1 MFNTST
7 VGTNNQG
14 SNGIGSLGF
23 TPGLLQSTPT
33 GPSTSNPVN
42 SALPNMFQSV
52 KKADTTTGLFGNKA
66 LNSPTPSTQPVSFNS
81 KPALQFP
88 ISTQTNISQPAPST
102 QYEGIGVYGVQA
114 NPLTMTVGQQ
124 MPPAL
129 VTTKAKTPKQKR
141 LNLNEIFLKT
151 LHNHHYLQ
159 GNRSISL
166 QRRDAREKKVQKDVK
181 YGLKNKNLKKLDINK
196 DKIQQV
202 KDKLFKKEAAPLGTV
217 DEVKT
222 QAKLEELFGNK
233 EVSDLEE
240 DDSDGYWCHPDIKE
254 LMTFS
259 DEELVQIDNFT
270 IGRKDCGNIRFIE
283 PIDLNHLAKP
293 SLKENLFGR
302 IVNFN
307 DAESTV
313 EVYPD
318 EYSEIKPNIG
328 EGLNVRAIITLFNVE
343 YDKKKYTLNEFID
356 LLKSFPDNEF
366 ISYDP
371 FSKIWIFKVR
381 HFSKYGLINDEDKSK
396 YNGVRKVFKSKVVKP
411 FNFST
416 RTPKE
421 NVYLQPGYLDTDA
434 KEVEEKSRNLDS
446 YSSSVSVNN
455 SLKQQLL
462 ANPNIVKEMTYE
474 PMNVD
479 AEDIEE
485 LVKDN
490 INKNFE
496 YSDDLINQ
504 LKFANGSI
512 YNKIQL
518 KKDLL
523 SINLERE
530 EYFDKGENLSVSID
544 EDVDVDINVDSQ
556 ITKKDEELLKD
567 LKDSCTL
574 ENVGEIPVKVNKT
587 TLKFN
592 DIKEYSLVFQIFGIL
607 LDEEREIRFKKLFA
621 FINSYCMNKLANLKI
636 SSEYKNIFKHICFN
650 DVEGAVELS
659 LKYKFNHLPSIISLL
674 NTITTSRE
682 VNKSMKEIAKECIR
696 SNDDESLLPIYRV
709 LANDEVLIYE
719 KNSVLL
725 DGVDSDMLICMRLMS
740 VMNYKVLDEYD
751 EIDELFKRYITNLT
765 GDCVVRDSLLKCLKI
780 YAEMDQL
787 KNAAVIEKGKV
798 FESFVFYS
806 LLKYSY
812 GQQEIDFDSFIIRY
826 KEELDFNGVLEN
838 IFLSL
843 FISNDENRNEAIK
856 TIIRNNMDVVIENKD
871 VLIDDLQ
878 INSNLVY
885 TLLAD
890 YYSKNGQ
897 IVLEMN
903 NLLKTTNN
911 GDRII
916 SSFLNKTGPYMIFMN
931 KVNELLEMLNIFG
944 NPKFNESVETL
955 KIYLEYKIGKQRDLK
970 LLRRLVEK
978 IELFQTDKEEFK
990 SHLYKFV
997 IEQYMLNYNVDED
1010 LLPKELIQF
1019 INNLHVENENMNSY
1033 FQKVI
1038 SSTTNNI

>member
-33 GPSTSNPVN
+33 GPSSSNPVT

-66 LNSPTPSTQPVSFNS
+66 LNSPTPNTQTVSFNS
-81 KPALQFP
+81 KPAIQFP
-88 ISTQTNISQPAPST
+88 ISTQSNISQPLPST

-129 VTTKAKTPKQKR
+129 VTPKAKTSEQKR

-159 GNRSISL
+159 SNRNISL
-166 QRRDAREKKVQKDVK
+166 QRRDNQKKKVQKDVN
-181 YGLKNKNLKKLDINK
+181 YGLKNKDLKKLDINK

-202 KDKLFKKEAAPLGTV
+202 KDKLFKKDTVPLETV
-217 DEVKT
+217 HEVET
-222 QAKLEELFGNK
+222 QAKLEELFGDKNCC
-233 EVSDLEE
+233 DTEE
-240 DDSDGYWCHPDIKE
+240 DDNDGYWCHPDIRE
-254 LMTFS
+254 LLSFS

-307 DAESTV
+307 AAESTV

-343 YDKKKYTLNEFID
+343 YDKQKYTLNEFID

-381 HFSKYGLINDEDKSK
+381 HFSKYGLINDGDKSK
-396 YNGVRKVFKSKVVKP
+396 YNGVRKVFKSKAIKP
-411 FNFST
+411 FNLST
-416 RTPKE
+416 RGPRE
-421 NVYLQPGYLDTDA
+421 NFHLQPGYLDTDV
-434 KEVEEKSRNLDS
+434 KEVEKKVNNLDS
-446 YSSSVSVNN
+446 FSSSVSVNN
-455 SLKQQLL
+455 FLKQQLL
-462 ANPNIVKEMTYE
+462 ANPSIIKEMTYE

-479 AEDIEE
+479 AEDIRE
-485 LVKDN
+485 LVKNN
-490 INKNFE
+490 INESFE

-523 SINLERE
+523 SINLEKE
-530 EYFDKGENLSVSID
+530 EYFDKSEHLSVSID
-544 EDVDVDINVDSQ
+544 EDVDADINVDSQ
-556 ITKKDEELLKD
+556 ITKRDEELLKD

-574 ENVGEIPVKVNKT
+574 ENVGQVPVKVNNT

-592 DIKEYSLVFQIFGIL
+592 DIKEYSVIFQVFGIL
-607 LDEEREIRFKKLFA
+607 LDEEKETRFKKLFA
-621 FINSYCMNKLANLKI
+621 FINSYCMNKLANLKLT
-636 SSEYKNIFKHICFN
+636 SEYQNIFKHLSFN

-659 LKYKFNHLPSIISLL
+659 LKYNFDHLPSIISLL
-674 NTITTSRE
+674 NTMTSSKE
-682 VNKSMKEIAKECIR
+682 INESMKKIAEECIR
-696 SNDDESLLPIYRV
+696 SNDDEQLLPIYRV
-709 LANDEVLIYE
+709 LANDEALIYE
-719 KNSVLL
+719 KNSLTL
-725 DGVDSDMLICMRLMS
+725 DEVDADMLICMRLMS
-740 VMNYKVLDEYD
+740 IMNYKVLDDYD
-751 EIDELFKRYITNLT
+751 RINEMFKGYITTLT
-765 GDCVVRDSLLKCLKI
+765 SDCVVRDTLLKCLKI

-787 KNAAVIEKGKV
+787 KTAEVIEKDEV

-812 GQQEIDFDSFIIRY
+812 GQLRIDYDSLIIRY
-826 KEELDFNGVLEN
+826 KNELDFNGVLEN
-838 IFLSL
+838 ILLSL
-843 FISNDENRNEAIK
+843 FISNDENRNDAIK
-856 TIIRNNMDVVIENKD
+856 SIIRNNIEVVIDNKD
-871 VLIDDLQ
+871 VLINDLQ

-916 SSFLNKTGPYMIFMN
+916 SSFLNKTGPYMIFTN
-931 KVNELLEMLNIFG
+931 KINELLEMLNVFG
-944 NPKFNESVETL
+944 NPKHNESLETL
-955 KIYLEYKIGKQRDLK
+955 KTYLEFKIGKQRDLK

-997 IEQYMLNYNVDED
+997 IEHYMLNYNMDEE
-1010 LLPKELIQF
+1010 LLPKKLIQF
-1019 INNLHVENENMNSY
+1019 ISNLHVENENLNRY
-1033 FQKVI
+1033 FQRVI
-1038 SSTTNNI
+1038 SSTIDNV